1 MQPKQEE
8 RISTDTKA
16 EMDPQNET
24 DLKIA
29 WRYKDVKGK
38 ISLDNNESCP
48 KTGKKQKKIIPE
60 IEVLGTVLGTCGTPG
75 PKLGN

>member
-1 MQPKQEE
+1 M
-8 RISTDTKA
+8 STDTKA

-38 ISLDNNESCP
+38 ISLDDNESCP
-48 KTGKKQKKIIPE
+48 KTGKKQKINPE
-60 IEVLGTVLGTCGTPG
+60 IEVLI
-75 PKLGN
+75 

>member
-1 MQPKQEE
+1 MASGLNRETEKISLMQPKQEE
-8 RISTDTKA
+8 RMSTDTKA

-38 ISLDNNESCP
+38 ISLDDNESCP
-48 KTGKKQKKIIPE
+48 KTGKKQKINPE
-60 IEVLGTVLGTCGTPG
+60 IEVLI
-75 PKLGN
+75 